1 MDADLR
7 LRVEALIAEASYAL
21 DNEDYQAWLD
31 LFHDDCAYRIVPL
44 ENIQQGLPGSVML
57 CETKKALSDRIVSLL
72 RANTFNPHSARHITG
87 PPRIRRPD
95 RGPATRSTR
104 PRGSPHHRP
113 AADYR
118 PMRGDRI
125 EAETSYALYQTDVE
139 GVSRL
144 FATGCYRD
152 TIGAFGGALKFTDR
166 TVVLDSFA
174 IPTLLAKPV

>member
-7 LRVEALIAEASYAL
+7 ARVEALIAEASAAL

-31 LFHDDCAYRIVPL
+31 LFHDECAYRIVPL
-44 ENIQQGLPGSVML
+44 ENIRQDLPGSVML

-87 PPRIRRPD
+87 PPRID
-95 RGPATRSTR
+95 SAS
-104 PRGSPHHRP
+104 
-113 AADYR
+113 
-118 PMRGDRI
+118 GDRI
-125 EAETSYALYQTDVE
+125 AAETAYALYQTDVE

-144 FATGCYRD
+144 FAVGCYRD
-152 TIGAFGGALKFTDR
+152 RMGVFGGALKFVDR
-166 TVVLDSFA
+166 LVVLDSFA

>member
-7 LRVEALIAEASYAL
+7 PRVEALIAEASYAL

-72 RANTFNPHSARHITG
+72 RANTFNPHSARHVTG
-87 PPRIRRPD
+87 PPRI
-95 RGPATRSTR
+95 
-104 PRGSPHHRP
+104 
-113 AADYR
+113 AAD
-118 PMRGDRI
+118 GGGRI
-125 EAETSYALYQTDVE
+125 GAETSYALYQTDVE

-152 TIGAFGGALKFTDR
+152 TMGVFGGALKFIDR
-166 TVVLDSFA
+166 TVVLDTFS

>member
-87 PPRIRRPD
+87 PPRI
-95 RGPATRSTR
+95 
-104 PRGSPHHRP
+104 
-113 AADYR
+113 AADG
-118 PMRGDRI
+118 GDRI